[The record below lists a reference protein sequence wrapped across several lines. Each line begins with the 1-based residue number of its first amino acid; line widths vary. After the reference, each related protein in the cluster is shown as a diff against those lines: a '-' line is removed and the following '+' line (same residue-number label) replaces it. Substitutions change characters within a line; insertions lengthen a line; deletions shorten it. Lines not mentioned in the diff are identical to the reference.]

1 MVFLMGNMRLVSG
14 EAGDGNHDALQ
25 IWHSMCIYIYIAI
38 IYIYIRVHCI
48 AMRCMPCF
56 NLQLILIY

>member
-38 IYIYIRVHCI
+38 IYIYIYTCT
-48 AMRCMPCF
+48 
-56 NLQLILIY
+56 LQCVACHVSISS